1 MANTN
6 FTPSTQILE
15 AAERAQSF
23 ADAGETLKPF
33 FSPEIQ
39 ETVDGVDKIAN
50 ALNATGHAL
59 KHFGFDEAEP
69 ELDHADPV
77 TGDTVGNLA
86 NADEDV
92 GGMYNRV
99 TGIGGTITTESWYN
113 GQRVSDELANISGQL
128 NDQADSITGE
138 TTTAMNV
145 GGNVSWMDPT
155 PAEPNYMQESKVWSG
170 YCGTIETLN
179 DFGES
184 IVPQSQSFSIA
195 SHLVSTFRNNQFGDH
210 PDVFPKVELPLA

>member
-1 MANTN
+1 VITTATHKSEVDPLIGGYREPEINPQLPLPIENHQNRPDDSNPEHVIQQRNPAWRETLISPEVNTYLEMIQADSITGEPANTEN
-6 FTPSTQILE
+6 
-15 AAERAQSF
+15 
-23 ADAGETLKPF
+23 
-33 FSPEIQ
+33 
-39 ETVDGVDKIAN
+39 
-50 ALNATGHAL
+50 
-59 KHFGFDEAEP
+59 
-69 ELDHADPV
+69 
-77 TGDTVGNLA
+77 
-86 NADEDV
+86 V

-99 TGIGGTITTESWYN
+99 TGIGGTIKTESWYN

-170 YCGTIETLN
+170 YCGTVETLN
-179 DFGES
+179 NFSGS

-195 SHLVSTFRNNQFGDH
+195 SHLESHFNNNQFGDH
-210 PDVFPKVELPLA
+210 PHGFPKVEPSLA